1 MGRENALSPHEVMP
15 KQCADRRIVMRANLP
30 LYPHAEHLM
39 SMPALAKRR
48 WTPDELHRFIETHP
62 EPVPRYEL
70 VYGELLVTPL
80 PTSLHQRLVFEIAVR
95 LRVYVR
101 QHGLGEVRISPSDL
115 RPIPDALLQPD
126 LYVIPA
132 IDGRRAPLE
141 DPVTRVLIAVE
152 VLSPSSAR
160 FDRVIKRRL
169 YQDMGVT
176 EYWLVDP
183 DAQTVERWRPG
194 DARPEILDHEIVWL
208 PKHTAEPFTLDI
220 HALFGEVLD

>member
-1 MGRENALSPHEVMP
+1 
-15 KQCADRRIVMRANLP
+15 
-30 LYPHAEHLM
+30 M
-39 SMPALAKRR
+39 SMPALAQRR
-48 WTPDELHRFIETHP
+48 WTPDELRQFIESHS

-70 VYGELLVTPL
+70 VHGELLVTPS
-80 PTSLHQRLVFEIAVR
+80 PTSLHQRLVFEIAVQ
-95 LRVYVR
+95 LRAYVR

-115 RPIPDALLQPD
+115 RPIPSVLLQPD
-126 LYVIPA
+126 IYLIPP

-169 YQDMGVT
+169 YQDIGVM

-183 DAQTVERWRPG
+183 DAQTIERWRPG
-194 DARPEILDHEIVWL
+194 DARPEILDTEIIW
-208 PKHTAEPFTLDI
+208 HAAEVDESFALDI
-220 HALFGEVLD
+220 HALFREVLD

>member
-1 MGRENALSPHEVMP
+1 MPTKSPTGE
-15 KQCADRRIVMRANLP
+15 IVRHGSLQ
-30 LYPHAEHLM
+30 LHFYAEHFM
-39 SMPALAKRR
+39 AMPALAQRR
-48 WTPDELHRFIETHP
+48 WTPDELHQFIETHP

-70 VYGELLVTPL
+70 VHGELLVTPS
-80 PTSLHQRLVFEIAVR
+80 PTSLHQRLVLEIAVQ
-95 LRVYVR
+95 LREYVKR
-101 QHGLGEVRISPSDL
+101 HSLGETRISPSDL

-132 IDGRRAPLE
+132 VEQRRAPLE

-169 YQDMGVT
+169 YQEIGVT

-183 DAQTVERWRPG
+183 DAQTIERWRPG
-194 DARPEILDHEIVWL
+194 DERPEITDREIVWR
-208 PKHTAEPFTLDI
+208 PVNTAESFVLDI
-220 HALFGEVLD
+220 PALFREVLD

>member
-1 MGRENALSPHEVMP
+1 LQVSDSFRNEVMQ
-15 KQCADRRIVMRANLP
+15 KQCADRRIVTRANLP
-30 LYPHAEHLM
+30 LYSHAEHLM
-39 SMPALAKRR
+39 SMPALAQRR
-48 WTPDELHRFIETHP
+48 WTPDELRQFIESHP

-70 VYGELLVTPL
+70 VHGELLVTPS
-80 PTSLHQRLVFEIAVR
+80 PTSLHQRLVFEIAMR
-95 LRVYVR
+95 LHAYVKQR
-101 QHGLGEVRISPSDL
+101 DLGEVRISPSDL

-152 VLSPSSAR
+152 VVSPSSAR

-169 YQDMGVT
+169 YQDMGVA
-176 EYWLVDP
+176 EYWLVDS

-194 DARPEILDHEIVWL
+194 DARPEILDREIVWQ
-208 PKHTAEPFTLDI
+208 PQHAAEPFTLDI
-220 HALFGEVLD
+220 HALFHEVLD

>member
-1 MGRENALSPHEVMP
+1 MQQQSA
-15 KQCADRRIVMRANLP
+15 AWRIVMSASLP
-30 LYPHAEHLM
+30 HHSHAEHLM
-39 SMPALAKRR
+39 SMPALAERR
-48 WTPDELHRFIETHP
+48 WTPDELRQFIETHP

-70 VYGELLVTPL
+70 VYGKLLVTPS
-80 PTSLHQRLVFEIAVR
+80 PTSLHQRLVFEIAMR
-95 LRVYVR
+95 LHSYVK
-101 QHGLGEVRISPSDL
+101 QHDLGEVRISPSDL
-115 RPIPDALLQPD
+115 RPIPDSLLQPD

-169 YQDMGVT
+169 YQEMGVT

-183 DAQTVERWRPG
+183 DAQTVERWCPG
-194 DARPEILDHEIVWL
+194 DARPEILDHEIVWQ
-208 PKHTAEPFTLDI
+208 PQRVAGPFTLGI
-220 HALFGEVLD
+220 PALFREVLD

>member
-1 MGRENALSPHEVMP
+1 MMQKQYAPERIIVRASLPH
-15 KQCADRRIVMRANLP
+15 
-30 LYPHAEHLM
+30 HFFAEHFM
-39 SMPALAKRR
+39 SMPALAQRR
-48 WTPDELHRFIETHP
+48 WTPDELRQFIESHP

-70 VYGELLVTPL
+70 VHGELLVTPS
-80 PTSLHQRLVFEIAVR
+80 PTSIHQRLVFEVAMR
-95 LRVYVR
+95 LHAYVK
-101 QHGLGEVRISPSDL
+101 QHDLGEVRISPSDL

-160 FDRVIKRRL
+160 FDRVIKRQL
-169 YQDMGVT
+169 YQEIGIT

-183 DAQTVERWRPG
+183 DAQTVERWRPS
-194 DARPEILDHEIVWL
+194 DARPEILDREIVWH
-208 PKHTAEPFTLDI
+208 PASVAQPFALDI
-220 HALFGEVLD
+220 PALFREVLD